1 MSWWAWLGVVVLV
14 WTVLGLGLSY
24 FLGGGIGEADRR
36 RPRRRDLTPE
46 DLTGVGPGPT
56 VPVPRRTDRRWRGRG
71 TRVGSPPD
79 GDQDGVTPPPT
90 EDRP

>member
-1 MSWWAWLGVVVLV
+1 MSWWAWLGLVVLV
-14 WTVLGLGLSY
+14 WTVLGLGLSF
-24 FLGGGIGEADRR
+24 FLGLGIGEADRR

-46 DLTGVGPGPT
+46 DVTGVRPRPAVT
-56 VPVPRRTDRRWRGRG
+56 APRRAERRWRGRA

-79 GDQDGVTPPPT
+79 GGQDGQPPPPT